1 MEPFELGEWRIDP
14 ASREIRSC
22 DGSTRVSPKAMQVM
36 EVLVGA
42 GGDVI
47 RRDDLLD
54 AVWGDVIVG
63 EEVLTHAIAE
73 LRRALCD
80 SARQPRYIETV
91 HKAGYR
97 LREAPAV
104 RAAGNKETAPTCT
117 DAFDVSGYCECLRA
131 RALFE
136 RGGRQNVLAAIETY
150 RNAGPQA
157 ASSARVLAELAETLS
172 FLFLY
177 YEPDTQHLK
186 DAFDLTERAIVL
198 DPGHAHAHAVHG
210 FVLSIHG
217 RRAAALKSFGKAL
230 SRQPE
235 GFAPHYLLGRA
246 MVADGNLAAA
256 ASLLERAAQVRPD
269 DFHALVIASACYRG
283 IGDPAA
289 AQRAS
294 RAALARI
301 EAFLQAYPG
310 DMRALCGK
318 TRSLAELS
326 EYGTAVD
333 LVRDASPADDPLQYY
348 FVDVLAQAGETDR
361 ALDALERVID
371 AGWSH
376 GAWLRADPDLEPL
389 RRLPRFQ
396 RLQRALRVH

>member
-1 MEPFELGEWRIDP
+1 MQPFELGEWRIDP
-14 ASREIRSC
+14 ASREITSR

-36 EVLVGA
+36 QTLIGA

-54 AVWGDVIVG
+54 AVWGNVIVG

-73 LRRALCD
+73 LRRALRD

-97 LREAPAV
+97 LREMPAV
-104 RAAGNKETAPTCT
+104 CAAGNREIAPDCG

-150 RNAGPQA
+150 RNAGPHA
-157 ASSARVLAELAETLS
+157 ASSARALAELAETLS

-177 YEPDTQHLK
+177 YDADARHLE
-186 DAFDLTERAIVL
+186 DAFHLTQRAIDL
-198 DPGHAHAHAVHG
+198 DPGYAHAHAVHG

-217 RRAAALKSFGKAL
+217 RRAAALKSFGEAL
-230 SRQPE
+230 RHQPE

-256 ASLLERAAQVRPD
+256 ASLLERAAQVRPE

-301 EAFLQAYPG
+301 EAFLHAYPG
-310 DMRALCGK
+310 DVRALCGK
-318 TRSLAELS
+318 TRSLADLR
-326 EYGTAVD
+326 EYDVAVD
-333 LVRDASPADDPLQYY
+333 LVSDASPADDPMHYY
-348 FVDVLAQAGETDR
+348 FVDVLAQAGETDG

-389 RRLPRFQ
+389 HREPRFQ
-396 RLQRALRVH
+396 RLQRALPVH